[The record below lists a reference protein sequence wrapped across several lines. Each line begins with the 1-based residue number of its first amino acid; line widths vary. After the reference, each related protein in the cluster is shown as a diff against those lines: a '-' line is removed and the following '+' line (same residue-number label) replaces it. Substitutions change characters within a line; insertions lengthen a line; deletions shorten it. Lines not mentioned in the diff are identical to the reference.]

1 MDSCSLSAVL
11 DTLTP
16 ALPSLVGTLIGGAVT
31 LLAACMTARHQNK
44 LEDKRLDASR
54 EDEWRRFERDN
65 LVGLQEAVQC
75 GMRATGKCCL
85 QMDKLATEGKEWAD
99 WIVDPADSE
108 MQRQSLE
115 DILLLSC
122 RIDDVELVKAL
133 SLFRQKAHN
142 VTSDSRTRTQLFDSM
157 RELSDA
163 YDAAMEVISEK
174 LKSPVRCLFSQDR
187 VYMSARTGNG
197 EARDICPVRGD
208 GQELEI
214 GFNNR
219 YLMDALR

>member
-11 DTLTP
+11 DALTP
-16 ALPSLVGTLIGGAVT
+16 GLPSLVGTLIGGAVT
-31 LLAACMTARHQNK
+31 LFATYMTARHQNK

-54 EDEWRRFERDN
+54 EDEWRRFEREN
-65 LVGLQEAVQC
+65 LVGLQEAVQR

-122 RIDDVELVKAL
+122 RIDAYCAVFATPFHAPLLQRSMADCHVAMRVALIARGAQAPLLANTAGYAL
-133 SLFRQKAHN
+133 SRCACAL
-142 VTSDSRTRTQLFDSM
+142 TRRLQ
-157 RELSDA
+157 
-163 YDAAMEVISEK
+163 Y
-174 LKSPVRCLFSQDR
+174 
-187 VYMSARTGNG
+187 G
-197 EARDICPVRGD
+197 
-208 GQELEI
+208 
-214 GFNNR
+214 
-219 YLMDALR
+219 

>member
-11 DTLTP
+11 DALIP
-16 ALPSLVGTLIGGAVT
+16 ALPSLLGTLIGGAVT
-31 LLAACMTARHQNK
+31 LFATYMTARHQNK

-65 LVGLQEAVQC
+65 LVGLQKAVQR
-75 GMRATGKCCL
+75 GMRTTGKCCL

-122 RIDDVELVKAL
+122 RIDDADLAKAL
-133 SLFRQKAHN
+133 SLFRQKVHN
-142 VTSDSRTRTQLFDSM
+142 VTFGSRTRTQLFDSM

-163 YDAAMEVISEK
+163 YDAAMEVIGEK
-174 LKSPVRCLFSQDR
+174 LKDCVKGR
-187 VYMSARTGNG
+187 
-197 EARDICPVRGD
+197 
-208 GQELEI
+208 
-214 GFNNR
+214 
-219 YLMDALR
+219 

>member
-1 MDSCSLSAVL
+1 M
-11 DTLTP
+11 
-16 ALPSLVGTLIGGAVT
+16 
-31 LLAACMTARHQNK
+31 
-44 LEDKRLDASR
+44 
-54 EDEWRRFERDN
+54 
-65 LVGLQEAVQC
+65 
-75 GMRATGKCCL
+75 
-85 QMDKLATEGKEWAD
+85 AD

-174 LKSPVRCLFSQDR
+174 LKDCLGVAEPDEWGRGAFALDEFWSVRPCGSC
-187 VYMSARTGNG
+187 Y
-197 EARDICPVRGD
+197 
-208 GQELEI
+208 I
-214 GFNNR
+214 GFRNVEKASFHPILCDR
-219 YLMDALR
+219 LRRLG

>member
-65 LVGLQEAVQC
+65 LVELQEAVQC

-174 LKSPVRCLFSQDR
+174 LKDC
-187 VYMSARTGNG
+187 
-197 EARDICPVRGD
+197 VRG
-208 GQELEI
+208 
-214 GFNNR
+214 R
-219 YLMDALR
+219 